1 MFRRIERLRNSLVL
15 KLILTVE
22 LIFLVGIS
30 TWAYFNIRYQKE
42 KVMDEIMVG
51 ADRLGN
57 TIKLGTHYAMMLN
70 SRDDINQIIQNIGS
84 QKEIENIR
92 IYNKEGQIKFSNRPE
107 EMDRRTNIK
116 DEACYICHQ
125 KDPPIATLA
134 LEDRT
139 RIFRDETGNRQL
151 GIITP
156 ICNEPGCATD
166 ACHVHPQGKK
176 ILGALDLAISL
187 RKTDRDIRIFQNG
200 IIAFAVSIFLITSA
214 IMSAFMVRFVNRPIN
229 RLIDSTRRIARGEY
243 GRPAPVDRR
252 DEIGQLA
259 MAINRMGGEIQ
270 DKQAELNQQKDEYQ
284 NLFEMVPC
292 FITVQ
297 DRNFRLIKYNREF
310 EEHFQPEPG
319 DYCYHAYKGRDE
331 KCENCPVERT
341 FEDAQSHYG
350 EETGRNRDG
359 GVTHWV
365 SKTAP
370 LKNTRGKITT
380 AMEMSLDITPVR
392 QLEAELIRSEKKY
405 HAIFN
410 NIPNPV
416 FVLDTEQ
423 LTVIDCNDR
432 VKDVYGYDREG
443 MIGLAF
449 PDLFR
454 NGADRASIARS
465 LRNSQTMDKARH
477 STRDGKPIYVN
488 LRLSPSEYSG
498 RQVLLV
504 TASDITKRLDAEG
517 QLIQASKLA
526 TLGEMATGV
535 AHELN
540 QPLSVIKTASSFC
553 LLKFNR
559 NETIA
564 EELMIRML
572 RKVDSNVDRATRIIQ
587 HMRQFARK
595 SDLQLARV
603 QVEAVMEKA
612 CEFFSQQ
619 LKVRGIEVDW
629 DMEPDLPPVRVDAAR
644 LEQVFINLL
653 INARDAIE
661 DRRESFAHAE
671 NGQGAAPDRRIF
683 LRARRETDQVR
694 IEVAD
699 TGDGIPPEAVDKVF
713 EPFFTTKEVGK
724 GTGLGLSISYGIIR
738 DCGGS
743 IEATSEPD
751 GGACFIIRF
760 PAAPPE
766 DNENGRNGDLLK
778 EKLIAEPQVPPPLT
792 GGGQEG
798 GEKC

>member
-1 MFRRIERLRNSLVL
+1 MFKQIQNFRNSLVL

-22 LIFLVGIS
+22 LIFLVGIA
-30 TWAYFNIRYQKE
+30 TWAFFNIRYQKE
-42 KVMDEIMVG
+42 KVMDEIIVG

-70 SRDDINQIIQNIGS
+70 SRDDINQIIRNIGS

-107 EMDRRTNIK
+107 EVDRRTNIK

-125 KDPPIATLA
+125 KSPPISKLDLA
-134 LEDRT
+134 SRT
-139 RIFRDETGNRQL
+139 RIFRTEDGSRRL

-166 ACHVHPQGKK
+166 ACHVHPEGKK
-176 ILGALDLAISL
+176 ILGALDLVVSL
-187 RKTDRDIRIFQNG
+187 AKTDRDIQVFENG
-200 IIAFAVSIFLITSA
+200 IIAFAVSIFLITFA
-214 IMSAFMVRFVNRPIN
+214 IMSAFMVRFVNRPIK
-229 RLIDSTRRIARGEY
+229 RLIESTRSIGRGEY
-243 GRPAPVDRR
+243 GLPAPANRR

-259 MAINRMGGEIQ
+259 MAIHKMGREIRDQ
-270 DKQAELNQQKDEYQ
+270 QAELNQQKDEYQ
-284 NLFEMVPC
+284 NLFELVPC

-297 DRNFRLIKYNREF
+297 DRNFRIIKYNREF
-310 EEHFQPEPG
+310 AERFQPRLG
-319 DYCYHAYKGRDE
+319 DWCYHAYKGRDD
-331 KCENCPVERT
+331 KCENCPVEPT
-341 FEDAQSHYG
+341 FRDGQSHSG
-350 EETGRNRDG
+350 EEVGRNRDG
-359 GVTHWV
+359 SVTHWIF
-365 SKTAP
+365 KTAP
-370 LKNTRGKITT
+370 IKNPQGEIEA
-380 AMEMSLDITPVR
+380 AMEMSLDITPIK

-416 FVLDTEQ
+416 FVLDTGT
-423 LTVIDCNDR
+423 LSVLDCNDR
-432 VKDVYGYDREG
+432 VKDVYGYDREA
-443 MIGLAF
+443 MIGMAF
-449 PDLFR
+449 PDLFH
-454 NGADRASIARS
+454 NGERTSAART
-465 LRNSQTMDKARH
+465 LRTAATVDKARH
-477 STRDGKPIYVN
+477 ATRDGKPIYVN

-498 RQVLLV
+498 KQVLLV
-504 TASDITKRLDAEG
+504 TASDITKRLEAEG

-553 LLKFNR
+553 LLKFDR
-559 NETIA
+559 DEPMDP
-564 EELMIRML
+564 ELLTRML
-572 RKVDSNVDRATRIIQ
+572 QKVDGNVDRATRIIQ

-595 SDLQLARV
+595 SEIHLARV
-603 QVEAVMEKA
+603 RVESVLEKA

-619 LKVRGIEVDW
+619 LKVRGIEVEW
-629 DMEPDLPPVRVDAAR
+629 EVEPDLPPVMVDAGR

-671 NGQGAAPDRRIF
+671 NGGGETPDRRIF
-683 LRARRETDQVR
+683 LRVRRDGDGVR

-699 TGDGIPPEAVDKVF
+699 TGAGIPREVADKVF

-724 GTGLGLSISYGIIR
+724 GTGLGLSISYGIVR
-738 DCGGS
+738 DCGGT
-743 IEATSEPD
+743 IKAGSEPD

-766 DNENGRNGDLLK
+766 ENENGRTGDLLK
-778 EKLIAEPQVPPPLT
+778 EKLIAEP
-792 GGGQEG
+792 
-798 GEKC
+798 